1 MPLYRILYLRDSQVD
16 RFRNAPPREKPYHLR
31 VRNYD
36 EGEVI
41 ESSTPYAVWKQL
53 QECEEASDS
62 KRPFGVGDVL
72 QSDESELL
80 VLNYWGFDEARWQ
93 TPEENAAD
101 ERLQALA
108 ASTGA
113 ESSVNEAPVKEATA
127 PRT

>member
-1 MPLYRILYLRDSQVD
+1 MPRYRILYLRDSQVD
-16 RFRNAPPREKPYHLR
+16 RFRNATPREKPYHLR
-31 VRNYD
+31 VRDYD

-41 ESSTPYAVWKQL
+41 EASTPYLVWKQL
-53 QECEEASDS
+53 QEDEGASET
-62 KRPFGVGDVL
+62 KRPFGVGDGL

-80 VLNYWGFDEARWQ
+80 VLNYWGFDEARWR

-108 ASTGA
+108 ASAGA
-113 ESSVNEAPVKEATA
+113 ESSVNEAPMKEATA

>member
-1 MPLYRILYLRDSQVD
+1 MPRYRILYLRDSQVD
-16 RFRNAPPREKPYHLR
+16 RFRSAAPREKPYRLR
-31 VRNYD
+31 VMDYD

-41 ESSTPYAVWKQL
+41 EASTPYAVWKQL
-53 QECEEASDS
+53 QEGEGLSET

-80 VLNYWGFDEARWQ
+80 VLNYWGFDEARWR

-108 ASTGA
+108 ASAGA
-113 ESSVNEAPVKEATA
+113 ESSVNEAPVNEATA
-127 PRT
+127 PGA